1 MAGNLA
7 SPTSVTMLSL
17 WVIGAIIL
25 GIAIAYGLLR
35 AGRLGRG
42 ERARLDRNTVH
53 TQQEED
59 PKKNPSANTDP

>member
-17 WVIGAIIL
+17 WIIGVIVL
-25 GIAIAYGLLR
+25 GIVIAYGLLKV
-35 AGRLGRG
+35 GRLSRS
-42 ERARLDRNTVH
+42 ERARLDRNTVR

-59 PKKNPSANTDP
+59 PLKKPTAD